1 MIESLKMKLIENE
14 HPVGIKRSNK
24 WILPPKNFAYGRK
37 ETPDKEGAGK
47 CNNYL

>member
-1 MIESLKMKLIENE
+1 MLESLKIKLIESE

-24 WILPPKNFAYGRK
+24 WQLPPKNFAYGRK

-47 CNNYL
+47 CKKFN